1 MSYFIRICIL
11 PLLLLS
17 LSGCETLED
26 RTFGDTVP
34 IDLDDPT
41 PPSVELIVPN
51 DYLLSVY
58 DNSGYAPTIV
68 DLSVTDEARFA
79 RAGNL
84 ANPSSTRSA
93 HQLAYSIVARD
104 PDGVRAVIASAIE
117 ITPWCMTDEEVPQS
131 PVKGTLFTI
140 EGART
145 ERSRLASSAT
155 TRLPLRHQFFLEI
168 EPMSEL
174 CPENH
179 PVLIG
184 MVAKLT
190 GAALNFNTGPLVET
204 APVFIEFANVGASGR
219 GGPWTDGRIPIGCV
233 PIPADP
239 NPRDCPE
246 DY

>member
-1 MSYFIRICIL
+1 MTNTYIKTLFILSALAL
-11 PLLLLS
+11 PSCEGLS
-17 LSGCETLED
+17 D

-34 IDLDDPT
+34 INLNDST
-41 PPSVELIVPN
+41 PPSVEVIIPN
-51 DYLLSVY
+51 DYLLIVY
-58 DNSGYAPTIV
+58 NYGGYEPTTV
-68 DLSVTDEARFA
+68 DLSVTNETKFA

-93 HQLAYSIVARD
+93 HQLAYSVIARD
-104 PDGVRAVIASAIE
+104 PEGVRAVIASTIE
-117 ITPWCMTDEEVPQS
+117 VTPWCMTAEAVPQS
-131 PVKGTLFTI
+131 PVQGTLFTI

-145 ERSRLASSAT
+145 ERGRLDSTAT

-168 EPMSEL
+168 EPMSDL

-204 APVFIEFANVGASGR
+204 APVYIAFADIGAGGR
-219 GGPWTDGRIPIGCV
+219 GGPWFDGGRRIGCV
-233 PIPADP
+233 PMPP
-239 NPRDCPE
+239 TPVPRDCPE